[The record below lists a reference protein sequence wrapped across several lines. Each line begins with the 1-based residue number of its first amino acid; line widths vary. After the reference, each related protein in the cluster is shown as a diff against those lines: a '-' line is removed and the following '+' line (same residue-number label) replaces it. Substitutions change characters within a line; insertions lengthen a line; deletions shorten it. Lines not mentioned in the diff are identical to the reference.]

1 MRSSEETCY
10 VVRKNHMACKV
21 NRKEHSQNLRLGTL
35 VYVEYAIKDEIVA
48 VRIDNSER
56 LYGPFDEH
64 LWECP
69 MGNIVPFNNALKP
82 FILAVSSPTERVAL
96 ALDEDLCETLVAIE
110 VGSLVYLLP
119 KKSPTGASTNG
130 MQHLKEAIVKYKG
143 PVHQMGFGIYFGLE
157 LLDAEPGD
165 SDACDGSYSGSSRY
179 FSCPPGRGVFVA
191 VNRLRPISDLVSSP
205 LTPAHFNSNSTST
218 QNQFPFRSCVVQEV
232 RAKFESM
239 SHGTQVSPCVER
251 TEKLIDLSPNRS
263 PIQMD
268 EQPLRVGERVVWFR
282 DSGQEHGVV
291 RWLGN
296 LDPEKS
302 DLHAGVEFDNP
313 IGKTSGTYKGR
324 RLFEAKKNHASF
336 LPVLGLV
343 RADDLYDNSSSIDL
357 LKKKKKPSDIVSK
370 GISSSNS
377 ISSGVLRPDQL
388 YTPSK
393 NGVPDT
399 KWTSDQDSTD
409 STVNTNGVLLSPLS
423 SEPSKSFFK
432 NDTVHYKDKRESY
445 YKDTDGNNHALSSL
459 SSSLKST
466 EKLNV
471 KINDS
476 FGVLN
481 DLVDTNGT
489 KHRNTARPPKVNN
502 GENESIRS
510 DFEWVGGKSQ
520 AWASRTK
527 QESSPSSNDRLGKV
541 NACKDQSSQRT
552 QHDTNDIDPDT
563 LHRQS
568 PDDPILGGAEGYYD
582 TPEFHEFQELQDVPE
597 PAIQSDL
604 GVGSVVEVPVHG
616 EPMYGVIRWIGT
628 IPDDKK
634 ARKVAGIEMEEER
647 AGFTDG
653 TFRNHRYFTCN
664 PQRALFVNI
673 NQCQK
678 DSRFQEP
685 APSTCTDTKSKTFGQ
700 VDCPVIPGIVRPVAV
715 SGDLQSKC
723 GKFHGIQGHHNSC
736 YLDATLFSMFTF
748 TSVFDSLLYRPPTD
762 KDCVQ
767 YEEVQRVLREEIVNP
782 LRAKLFVRAD
792 RVMKLRTLLE
802 NHSSV
807 TGLTSEEKDPEEFLN
822 SLVAQIL
829 RAEPYLKLSSGQEA
843 YHYQLFVEKDEQL
856 KLPSVQKLFE
866 QSFFASDIKLKEV
879 PSCLIIQMPRFGKS
893 FKMYPR
899 ILPSQVL
906 DVTDVIEDSPR
917 QCTVCGKLAEYEC
930 KECMDYF
937 DVGLDNIAYCEVCL
951 RRAHSHQRRSNH
963 VWRRLSV
970 PMDFKSLQEACS
982 TIPRLYMELF
992 AVVCIETSHYVAFV
1006 KCGSGLDAPW
1016 CFFDSMAD
1024 RKGEQNGYNI
1034 PEMVPCPDLPYWLS
1048 DKGAQSLMDVRD
1060 NRQLPEHAKRL
1071 LCDAYM
1077 CMYQSSDVMMYR

>member
-1 MRSSEETCY
+1 
-10 VVRKNHMACKV
+10 MASKV
-21 NRKEHSQNLRLGTL
+21 NRREHHQTLRLGTL
-35 VYVEYAIKDEIVA
+35 VYIEYVIKDELVA
-48 VRIDNSER
+48 VRMDSSER
-56 LYGPFDEH
+56 LHGSLEEH

-69 MGNIVPFNNALKP
+69 LANIVPFNNSLKP
-82 FILAVSSPTERVAL
+82 FILAISSPTERVEVAQN
-96 ALDEDLCETLVAIE
+96 EDLCQKLTAIN

-119 KKSPTGASTNG
+119 KKPPLLSVNG
-130 MQHLKEAIVKYKG
+130 HGTQHVKEAVVKYRG
-143 PVHQMGFGIYFGLE
+143 PVHQMGFGTYFGLE
-157 LLDAEPGD
+157 ILDADIQEPD
-165 SDACDGSYSGSSRY
+165 TCDGSCSGSSRY

-191 VNRLRPISDLVSSP
+191 INRLRPFSDFTAPIQSCSQ
-205 LTPAHFNSNSTST
+205 SNFDSTYIQPT
-218 QNQFPFRSCVVQEV
+218 KDYLPFRTCGVQEV
-232 RAKFESM
+232 RAIFESM
-239 SHGTQVSPCVER
+239 SHGTQLPPHVER
-251 TEKLIDLSPNRS
+251 TERLIDLSPNRS
-263 PIQMD
+263 PVLMD
-268 EQPLRVGERVVWFR
+268 EQPLKVGERVVWFR

-291 RWLGN
+291 KWLGH
-296 LDPEKS
+296 LDPEK
-302 DLHAGVEFDNP
+302 DELHAGVDFDNP
-313 IGKTSGTYKGR
+313 VGKTNGTYRGKSY
-324 RLFEAKKNHASF
+324 FVTKKHHAAF

-343 RADDLYDNSSSIDL
+343 RADDLYDSLSTIDS
-357 LKKKKKPSDIVSK
+357 KKKKKPITNQSECSK
-370 GISSSNS
+370 NLDSPLGLLLTSTSSS
-377 ISSGVLRPDQL
+377 GALRPDQL
-388 YTPSK
+388 YTSPK
-393 NGVPDT
+393 NSSQSSMLDT
-399 KWTSDQDSTD
+399 TD
-409 STVNTNGVLLSPLS
+409 NSVHINGSLLSPLS
-423 SEPSKSFFK
+423 TEPTKSC
-432 NDTVHYKDKRESY
+432 
-445 YKDTDGNNHALSSL
+445 
-459 SSSLKST
+459 LK
-466 EKLNV
+466 
-471 KINDS
+471 
-476 FGVLN
+476 
-481 DLVDTNGT
+481 
-489 KHRNTARPPKVNN
+489 
-502 GENESIRS
+502 NESIYVKDRRDNFLKESDLASYGSNSSNLKLEKFSNRDEPFSMLNEYADSNGSRYKNSSRAPKISNVDGDSIRS
-510 DFEWVGGKSQ
+510 EHERVGTKTQ
-520 AWASRTK
+520 AWTNRSK
-527 QESSPSSNDRLGKV
+527 QDYESNPSPSMNERTGKGM
-541 NACKDQSSQRT
+541 NWKEQTFHPHQDS
-552 QHDTNDIDPDT
+552 NDIDPDR
-563 LHRQS
+563 LLRQS
-568 PDDPILGGAEGYYD
+568 PDAQSVGGAEGYYD
-582 TPEFHEFQELQDVPE
+582 TPEVYDFQDLQEEPE
-597 PAIQSDL
+597 QSGPTDL
-604 GVGSVVEVPVHG
+604 GVGSVVEVTVHG

-628 IPDDKK
+628 IPESKK
-634 ARKVAGIEMEEER
+634 SRRMAGIEMEEER
-647 AGFTDG
+647 PDFTDG
-653 TFRNHRYFTCN
+653 TFHNQRCFTCN
-664 PQRALFVNI
+664 PRRAYFVNI
-673 NQCQK
+673 NLCQK
-678 DSRFQEP
+678 DGRFQEP
-685 APSTCTDTKSKTFGQ
+685 SQSTSVDPKSKTFGQ
-700 VDCPVIPGIVRPVAV
+700 PDCPVIPGIIRPVAV

-723 GKFHGIQGHHNSC
+723 GKLHGIQGHHNSC

-802 NHSSV
+802 NHTSV

-917 QCTVCGKLAEYEC
+917 QCTVCGKLAEFEC
-930 KECMDYF
+930 KDCMDYF
-937 DVGLDNIAYCEVCL
+937 DVGLDNIAYCELCL
-951 RRAHSHQRRSNH
+951 RTAHCHQRRSNH
-963 VWRRLSV
+963 VWRRISV
-970 PMDFKSLQEACS
+970 PPDFKSLQEACS

-1048 DKGAQSLMDVRD
+1048 DKGAQSLMDVKD

>member
-1 MRSSEETCY
+1 
-10 VVRKNHMACKV
+10 MAAKV
-21 NRKEHSQNLRLGTL
+21 NRREHHHNLRLGTL
-35 VYVEYAIKDEIVA
+35 VYVEYAIKDELVA
-48 VRIDNSER
+48 VRMDNSEK
-56 LYGPFDEH
+56 LYSPIDDH

-69 MGNIVPFNNALKP
+69 MANIVPFYNSWKP
-82 FILAVSSPTERVAL
+82 FILAVSSPTERVEL
-96 ALDEDLCETLVAIE
+96 VLDEELCQKLVSID
-110 VGSLVYLLP
+110 VGCLVYLLP
-119 KKSPTGASTNG
+119 KKSPTGAYNHG
-130 MQHLKEAIVKYKG
+130 CQPLKEAVVKYRG
-143 PVHQMGFGIYFGLE
+143 PVHQMGFGTYFGLE
-157 LLDAEPGD
+157 ILDPD
-165 SDACDGSYSGSSRY
+165 LSDADTCDGSYSGSSRY

-191 VNRLRPISDLVSSP
+191 LNRLRPINNSVSP
-205 LTPAHFNSNSTST
+205 LPNAYILDRSQACFQSSEGRV
-218 QNQFPFRSCVVQEV
+218 PFRTCAVQEV

-239 SHGTQVSPCVER
+239 SHGIQRSPHIEH

-263 PIQMD
+263 PTQMD
-268 EQPLRVGERVVWFR
+268 ELPLKVGERVVWFR

-291 RWLGN
+291 RWLGR
-296 LDPEKS
+296 LDPEKD

-313 IGKTSGTYKGR
+313 VGKPNSGSYKNKKY
-324 RLFEAKKNHASF
+324 FDAKRNHGAF

-343 RADDLYDNSSSIDL
+343 RADDLYDNPPSHDL
-357 LKKKKKPSDIVSK
+357 LKKKKKALTSATEVTKSL
-370 GISSSNS
+370 SSLGVGSS
-377 ISSGVLRPDQL
+377 TTTSSGILRPDQL
-388 YTPSK
+388 YGSSK
-393 NGVPDT
+393 NNV
-399 KWTSDQDSTD
+399 QDSTWNSMLD
-409 STVNTNGVLLSPLS
+409 STDNAVNFNGALISPVGS
-423 SEPSKSFFK
+423 DP
-432 NDTVHYKDKRESY
+432 
-445 YKDTDGNNHALSSL
+445 
-459 SSSLKST
+459 LKSYLKNESIHVKDRRECQSKDYDVNSHGMGNGNPNLKSL
-466 EKLNV
+466 EKLNS
-471 KINDS
+471 KGTDS
-476 FGVLN
+476 FSILN
-481 DLVDTNGT
+481 DLVDINGSKYKNPT
-489 KHRNTARPPKVNN
+489 RPAKLNN
-502 GENESIRS
+502 GIDCLLSEH
-510 DFEWVGGKSQ
+510 EWVGNKSL
-520 AWASRTK
+520 AWANRTK
-527 QESSPSSNDRLGKV
+527 QDFDSSPSSTERAV
-541 NACKDQSSQRT
+541 NCKEQNIT
-552 QHDTNDIDPDT
+552 LLHHDGSDIDPDS
-563 LHRQS
+563 LRRQS
-568 PDDPILGGAEGYYD
+568 PDDPILVGADGYYD
-582 TPEFHEFQELQDVPE
+582 TPEAQDYQELQDVPE
-597 PAIQSDL
+597 PVHQTDL
-604 GVGSVVEVPVHG
+604 GVGSVVEVAVHG
-616 EPMYGVIRWIGT
+616 EPMYGVIRWIGSV
-628 IPDDKK
+628 PDDKK
-634 ARKVAGIEMEEER
+634 SRRVAGIEMEEER

-653 TFRNHRYFTCN
+653 TFHNHRFFTCN
-664 PQRALFVNI
+664 PKRAFFVNI

-678 DSRFQEP
+678 DGRFQEP
-685 APSTCTDTKSKTFGQ
+685 PPSASADSKTKTFGQ

-715 SGDLQSKC
+715 SGDLQDKC

-917 QCTVCGKLAEYEC
+917 QCTVCGKLAEFEC
-930 KECMDYF
+930 KDCMDYF
-937 DVGLDNIAYCEVCL
+937 DVGLDSIAYCDICL
-951 RRAHSHQRRSNH
+951 RTAHSHQRRSNH
-963 VWRRLSV
+963 VWRPLSV
-970 PMDFKSLQEACS
+970 PLDFKSLQDACS